1 MGAEWDVF
9 ERCGSAVIPDTSERE
24 HLSVKRAVE
33 YSAFLMICAID
44 SDTECALEVIDGNQF
59 PRDTVLGA
67 LGRKLAGSELEPLGL
82 LFLLLAFLRFAFVV
96 WSDWTIGIGT
106 EARGFLRMDE
116 G

>member
-1 MGAEWDVF
+1 MGAERDVF
-9 ERCGSAVIPDTSERE
+9 ECRGSAVIPDTSEWE
-24 HLSVKRAVE
+24 HFSVKRAVE
-33 YSAFLMICAID
+33 YPAFLMVCAID
-44 SDTECALEVIDGNQF
+44 SDAERAFKVIDGNQF
-59 PRDTVLGA
+59 ARDTVLGTR
-67 LGRKLAGSELEPLGL
+67 GRKLAGSELEPLRL